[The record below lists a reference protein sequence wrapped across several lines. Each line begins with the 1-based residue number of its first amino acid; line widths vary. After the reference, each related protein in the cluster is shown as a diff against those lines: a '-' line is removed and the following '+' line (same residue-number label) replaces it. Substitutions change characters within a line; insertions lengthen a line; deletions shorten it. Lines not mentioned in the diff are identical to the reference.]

1 MSKQIIENTEMPTEN
16 VAESQVAQNDE
27 QGLVMSQDT
36 VNNPSGKLDLLI
48 NGYPLTIFPR

>member
-27 QGLVMSQDT
+27 QSLVMSQDT

-48 NGYPLTIFPR
+48 N

>member
-27 QGLVMSQDT
+27 QSLVMSQDT

-48 NGYPLTIFPR
+48 NWYQLTIFPH